1 MSERTTPSGRSSRQ
15 ERSGMSKTT
24 PIDTKVAKPATYFEE
39 PRDVVADPKLS
50 KEQKVEALDT
60 LEQDARQ
67 IAEATSEGMAGG
79 ERNKLRDVLEAK
91 DTLALQPLNEA
102 YELVLDDL
110 RARDKCA
117 TEVATHVM
125 LRQGIVA
132 LEGLVAAY
140 ATTRRIATAAAA
152 DLPRT

>member
-1 MSERTTPSGRSSRQ
+1 MSDCTAPTGRSSAR

-24 PIDTKVAKPATYFEE
+24 PTDTKVAKPATYFEE

-50 KEQKVEALDT
+50 KDQKVEALDT

-79 ERNKLRDVLEAK
+79 ERNKLHEVLEAK

-102 YELVLDDL
+102 YVLVLDDM
-110 RARDKCA
+110 RARDKRA
-117 TEVATHVM
+117 TEIEMHVM

-140 ATTRRIATAAAA
+140 ATTRKIAAA
-152 DLPRT
+152 DAAGLPK